1 MATIFDVTPEEMIKA
16 SERIMNLVEDYKGYV
31 SDFKNAVQKLNG
43 SVYSGEGAEVFKNKT
58 AEFDDDFVKMSDW
71 MEAYAT
77 FLNNAAKMYDD
88 SQNNA
93 SARAKALQG

>member
-1 MATIFDVTPEEMIKA
+1 MTTTRKN
-16 SERIMNLVEDYKGYV
+16 SELVGDYNQAV
-31 SDFKNAVQKLNG
+31 SEFKNAVQELNS
-43 SVYSGEGAEVFKNKT
+43 SVYSGEGANVFKNKT

-93 SARAKALQG
+93 ISRAKAL

>member
-1 MATIFDVTPEEMIKA
+1 MATVFDVTPEEMINA
-16 SERIMNLVEDYKGYV
+16 SKRIMKLVGDYNQAV
-31 SDFKNAVQKLNG
+31 SEFKNAVQELNS
-43 SVYSGEGAEVFKNKT
+43 SVYSGEGANVFKNKT

-93 SARAKALQG
+93 ISRAKAL